1 MVFIYQRHTIITW
14 LWSIIIETIHY
25 RTEMW
30 PSSSTIISQLL
41 RIKRTLI
48 AGIHLWIRTLNA
60 GIFRFKITTLFAG
73 ICQRKR
79 TLNAGTRGFL
89 GSKLWPFS
97 RVFLF
102 AHCIKGLIRSSTP
115 GQQVKAKLVTSKQFT
130 PGLVTANSLFL
141 KVQIPSIVL
150 KIIFKRSG
158 YQLCEK
164 FQYSSCAQF
173 TQLPHWPHLFF

>member
-1 MVFIYQRHTIITW
+1 MKMTW
-14 LWSIIIETIHY
+14 LRSIIIETKHIALIETIHY
-25 RTEMW
+25 RSERW

-41 RIKRTLI
+41 RIKWTLI
-48 AGIHLWIRTLNA
+48 AGIHFWIRTLNA

-115 GQQVKAKLVTSKQFT
+115 GFVSALLSNLY
-130 PGLVTANSLFL
+130 PWLLSLCGLCCYVLNSSGEMH
-141 KVQIPSIVL
+141 SI
-150 KIIFKRSG
+150 
-158 YQLCEK
+158 EMW
-164 FQYSSCAQF
+164 
-173 TQLPHWPHLFF
+173 T

>member
-1 MVFIYQRHTIITW
+1 MLTMIVFPGAKVKILFVWPALYFVRMNCRLLSFSQLFKLTGLRYSIFPLRPLFFTILCTRPYSATCAPLIHF
-14 LWSIIIETIHY
+14 IIIGTIHY
-25 RTEMW
+25 RTERW

-41 RIKRTLI
+41 RIKWTLI
-48 AGIHLWIRTLNA
+48 AGIHFWIRTLNA

-115 GQQVKAKLVTSKQFT
+115 GAT
-130 PGLVTANSLFL
+130 GL
-141 KVQIPSIVL
+141 
-150 KIIFKRSG
+150 
-158 YQLCEK
+158 
-164 FQYSSCAQF
+164 
-173 TQLPHWPHLFF
+173 